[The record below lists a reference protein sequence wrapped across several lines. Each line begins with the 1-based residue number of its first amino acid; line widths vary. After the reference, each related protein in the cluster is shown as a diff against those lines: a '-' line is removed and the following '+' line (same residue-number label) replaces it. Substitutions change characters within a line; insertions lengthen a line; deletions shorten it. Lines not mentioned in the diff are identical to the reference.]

1 MNLRLPPRAAP
12 GAMRTTIRHPD
23 EIPAPHSPRAMLML
37 NYQTNARN
45 GALVRFNPPVRS
57 RRAPRPA
64 SPRLPSI
71 PLPSPH
77 HPAGC
82 PSAHFQALTILPS
95 PPSRLRPQP
104 CFISHPTST
113 SARHHAQF
121 RAPLASSPS
130 PCSVSCPPSSAFP
143 LLLVSRP
150 PLPSPPGTMLG
161 LADPRRICVAAML
174 DFRGAATSPASRP
187 CLVRLPPRSAAP
199 FGSKATVPV

>member
-1 MNLRLPPRAAP
+1 MRVTALWFVSIQPSIETGPPPRLTPAAL
-12 GAMRTTIRHPD
+12 HPTCK
-23 EIPAPHSPRAMLML
+23 PSP
-37 NYQTNARN
+37 
-45 GALVRFNPPVRS
+45 S
-57 RRAPRPA
+57 C
-64 SPRLPSI
+64 RLPSI

-82 PSAHFQALTILPS
+82 PPAHFQSLTILPS